1 MRSHRKFWPKIEI
14 RKGAAKGDIRHLWV
28 ALLYYDA
35 SRGYSRVFS
44 RTRFGVLRQA
54 VLECRVHVGDLVAE
68 ELAPTIK
75 ERLKKYVTK

>member
-1 MRSHRKFWPKIEI
+1 MSSHRKLWPKIEI
-14 RKGAAKGDIRHLWV
+14 KQVRTNDLWV

-54 VLECRVHVGDLVAE
+54 VLECRAHVGDLVAE

-75 ERLKKYVTK
+75 DRLKKYITK